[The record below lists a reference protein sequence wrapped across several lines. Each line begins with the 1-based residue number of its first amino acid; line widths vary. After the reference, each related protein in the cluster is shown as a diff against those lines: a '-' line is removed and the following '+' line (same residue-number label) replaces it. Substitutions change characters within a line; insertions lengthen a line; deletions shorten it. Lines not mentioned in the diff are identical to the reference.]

1 MVFAIRGFFSKLQ
14 IAPYLVLVY
23 LIFEVI
29 MVFANRARCFLKLKN
44 VA

>member
-1 MVFAIRGFFSKLQ
+1 MVFAIRGFFFQ
-14 IAPYLVLVY
+14 VAPYLVLVY